1 MCATSQLDNHDNHDD
16 YKEVKM
22 MQYTV
27 VAMMIT
33 MTGSM
38 SSRPR
43 TVKKSRKNL
52 NFNEYLPM
60 GKGES
65 HSYVVDISM
74 INYFYSTPTVYIH
87 WNFKKMSN
95 SAPAA
100 SLISRS
106 GDLAVGKGVGRCHPS
121 WAAYNN

>member
-74 INYFYSTPTVYIH
+74 INYFYSTPTLNSIYSLK
-87 WNFKKMSN
+87 FKKN
-95 SAPAA
+95 
-100 SLISRS
+100 
-106 GDLAVGKGVGRCHPS
+106 V
-121 WAAYNN
+121 